1 MARGPKTLLKV
12 KDFLAS
18 FPYFD
23 GTITVMVLSSIP
35 ETLLEELT
43 FPGRKGL
50 TRQ

>member
-1 MARGPKTLLKV
+1 VARGPKTLLKV